1 MSTTIQE
8 QGPKNYPAMRARI
21 DAAAE
26 RDAAQPAPV
35 SPDLAKLHARLVS
48 EQQSLPPVLRAPAPV
63 VADVENDGDRGPRA
77 SRDPLAAID
86 AAADAQRARRMSR
99 LLDLAARMHV
109 DEIDL
114 LLLVVERLP
123 GLRARVEAA
132 HLKGWIDADA
142 EADRAE
148 QPTPRE
154 HGDADLLRALRS
166 LMPSS
171 PLVQRHTR
179 NKLLA
184 DERARRGGG
193 RHG

>member
-1 MSTTIQE
+1 MSNTIQE
-8 QGPKNYPAMRARI
+8 QGSKNYPTMRARVE
-21 DAAAE
+21 AAVE

-86 AAADAQRARRMSR
+86 AAQRAGRMSR

-179 NKLLA
+179 DKLLA
-184 DERARRGGG
+184 DERARRGGA
-193 RHG
+193 R

>member
-1 MSTTIQE
+1 MSNTIQE
-8 QGPKNYPAMRARI
+8 QGSKNYPTMRARVE
-21 DAAAE
+21 AAVE

-132 HLKGWIDADA
+132 TARGWIDERD
-142 EADRAE
+142 DPKSVT
-148 QPTPRE
+148 QPTLSE
-154 HGDADLLRALRS
+154 HQDADLLRALRS
-166 LMPSS
+166 LVPAS
-171 PLVQRHTR
+171 PLVQR
-179 NKLLA
+179 
-184 DERARRGGG
+184 RAREVVIGAERERRGAT
-193 RHG
+193 HG